1 MRVAHDARYL
11 LVVGAA
17 TELSEGC
24 LAELVDRS
32 GYPFVRA
39 ADADAAIV
47 RAARGRPAL
56 IVVGVGG
63 PGNDIDSCRR
73 LITAVAT
80 RDMPI
85 VAIAGDA
92 PDSQFMISLAVQR
105 CDADTLDRE
114 IDRIL
119 ARVH

>member
-11 LVVGAA
+11 LVVGPA

-32 GYPFVRA
+32 GYPFERA

-80 RDMPI
+80 RDVPI